1 VQTACKDYCGN
12 QAGCLATS
20 GCKYNT
26 TTQTCSRKVC
36 EYAAKSDCQ
45 NDPSCVWDKFAPT
58 PCRANYCLV
67 GARKKRKIQI
77 GDKLQVKVIRADW
90 EALQV
95 DFEAIFPEGSSTIP
109 A

>member
-1 VQTACKDYCGN
+1 VPLGSLKDDFY
-12 QAGCLATS
+12 
-20 GCKYNT
+20 
-26 TTQTCSRKVC
+26 
-36 EYAAKSDCQ
+36 DF
-45 NDPSCVWDKFAPT
+45 D
-58 PCRANYCLV
+58 RANYCLV

-95 DFEAIFPEGSSTIP
+95 DFEAIFPEGSSSIP